1 MEKSEIIEK
10 IDSYKKIG
18 FDPKLPSGPSSI
30 GTGGFNC
37 PLCKENKN
45 WCHQISN
52 EKNQTIQVCEDCF
65 RLFFPPYKVKKIL
78 ITSGGTR
85 EYIDG
90 VRVLTNISSGKLGSL
105 IARQFDDCNND
116 LSRKRINPVPLFD
129 IYFIYAK
136 GSEKPITWDN
146 KYMHY
151 YEVTDVQSVFEVME
165 KLVPE
170 MDVVIHPMA
179 VSDFG
184 FTPVKTKLKSNDP
197 IAFVESL
204 KKRIFQTPKI
214 LSHIKKWNPNCFLV
228 SFKFEDGFTKKEL
241 LEMAYDSGYKNGSD
255 LVIANDKDEMV
266 RNKTHIS
273 YFCTQ
278 PEKHFSSFNDLK
290 PYVTKIVGKEE
301 IAKEIFKI
309 VNNK

>member
-1 MEKSEIIEK
+1 MEKSEIIKK
-10 IDSYKKIG
+10 IDSYKEKG
-18 FDPKLPSGPSSI
+18 YDPTIPGGASSI

-37 PLCKENKN
+37 PICEENKG
-45 WCHQISN
+45 WCHGVSN
-52 EKNQTIQVCEDCF
+52 KKDSIQVCEDCF

-105 IARQFDDCNND
+105 IARQFINCNNE
-116 LSRKRINPVPLFD
+116 LSHKRINPVPLFD
-129 IYFIYAK
+129 IHFVYVK
-136 GSEKPITWDN
+136 GSEIPFTWKK

-184 FTPVKTKLKSNDP
+184 FTPVETKLKSNDP
-197 IAFVESL
+197 IAFIESL

-214 LSHIKKWNPNCFLV
+214 LSHIKKWNPNCFLI
-228 SFKFEDGFTKKEL
+228 SFKFEDGFTNEEL
-241 LEMAYDSGYKNGSD
+241 LEMAYDSGYRNGSS

-273 YFCTQ
+273 YFCTL
-278 PEKHFSSFNDLK
+278 PEKHLYDLK

-309 VNNK
+309 VNK